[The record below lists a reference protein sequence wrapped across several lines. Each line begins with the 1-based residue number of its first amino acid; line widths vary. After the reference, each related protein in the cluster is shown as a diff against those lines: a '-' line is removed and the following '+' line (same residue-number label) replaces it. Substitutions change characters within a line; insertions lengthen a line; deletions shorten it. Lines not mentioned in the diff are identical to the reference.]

1 MKSNGKPSGGSLA
14 SGSEDAYA
22 NYLIDFIKAYTEK
35 FGIEIYAISP
45 SNDLTAVERDGT
57 VELELYKSGKLLP
70 EESSPGFR

>member
-14 SGSEDAYA
+14 SGAEDAYA

-45 SNDLTAVERDGT
+45 SNEPNSSGT
-57 VELELYKSGKLLP
+57 GWNGCSWSYTNLANFARRIFARL
-70 EESSPGFR
+70 